1 MGLNDRIKPMKK
13 LALLTTAAFI
23 ASLAACGSDSKTKE
37 VYYVPDMTGV
47 NLQTA
52 QDCLQELGFY
62 MLDDQPAPGQPRLQI
77 SDRNWRVVDQNVQG
91 RVEDQGVKIILESTK
106 EGDTG
111 SEYCP
116 QVPAFDP
123 ES

>member
-1 MGLNDRIKPMKK
+1 MKK
-13 LALLTTAAFI
+13 LGFLFTIVF
-23 ASLAACGSDSKTKE
+23 LAVISACGSDAKTDE

-62 MLDDQPAPGQPRLQI
+62 MLDDQPAPGQPRFQV

-91 RVEDQGVKIILESTK
+91 RVANEDVKIVLEVTK

-116 QVPAFDP
+116 QVPVFDP

>member
-1 MGLNDRIKPMKK
+1 MKK
-13 LALLTTAAFI
+13 LVLCASVAFFATI
-23 ASLAACGSDSKTKE
+23 TSCGSGSKSKE
-37 VYYVPDMTGV
+37 VYFVPDMTGV

-52 QDCLQELGFY
+52 QDCLQALGFY
-62 MLDDQPAPGQPRLQI
+62 MLDDQPAFGQPRFQV

-91 RVEDQGVKIILESTK
+91 RVYDLGVKIVLEATK

-116 QVPAFDP
+116 EVPVLDP

>member
-1 MGLNDRIKPMKK
+1 LKK
-13 LALLTTAAFI
+13 FALLTSAVFL
-23 ASLAACGSDSKTKE
+23 ASLAACGSDPETKE

-62 MLDDQPAPGQPRLQI
+62 MLDDQPAYGQPRFQV

-91 RVEDQGVKIILESTK
+91 RVANEDVKIVLEVTK

-116 QVPAFDP
+116 QVPVLDP
-123 ES
+123 QS